1 MKRIFSLIILA
12 LLPVLA
18 SAQPKV
24 VGHRGCRFD
33 GPFENTMAS
42 MKVALD
48 AGVDAIEFDINL
60 TADDR
65 VIVFH
70 GPKIPGTDGLDVRNI
85 TFKEARKIVLPGGHQ
100 MPTLEEWFEEARK
113 HPETQFVLEIKHQLT
128 PERET
133 LLVEK
138 AMEIVRKCKMEG
150 QIEYTAFGSHMCDA
164 VKAVDKNAKVIY
176 LSSGVHAHD
185 AAWAK
190 EKGYEGISYNLDCF
204 LNNPWLVDQARELG
218 IETTLW
224 LVNDYE
230 VADWAIRHGID
241 YISSDHP
248 EKLTPYINA
257 VKTYRR
263 GPAIDR
269 Q

>member
-1 MKRIFSLIILA
+1 MLEKMKRICTLLLM
-12 LLPVLA
+12 LLPIWA
-18 SAQPKV
+18 MAQSKV
-24 VGHRGCRFD
+24 VGHRGCRFE

-60 TADDR
+60 TADDQ

-70 GPKIPGTDGLDVRNI
+70 GPKIPGTDGLDIRNI
-85 TFKEARKIVLPGGHQ
+85 TFKEARQIVLPGGHQ
-100 MPTLEEWFEEARK
+100 MPTLEEWFDEARK
-113 HPETQFVLEIKHQLT
+113 HPETKFILEIKHQLT

-133 LLVEK
+133 VLVGK
-138 AMEIVRKCKMEG
+138 AMAIVRKCKMEG
-150 QIEYTAFGSHMCDA
+150 QIEYTAFGTHMCDA
-164 VKAVDKNAKVIY
+164 IKAVDKNAKVIY

-190 EKGYEGISYNLDCF
+190 EKGYEGISYNLDAF
-204 LNNPWLVDQARELG
+204 LNNPWMVDQARELG

-257 VKTYRR
+257 VKIYR
-263 GPAIDR
+263 